1 MNRRLLII
9 LLCALAVST
18 VTSYVV
24 YRMVGKRVSARMNP
38 ETQVS
43 TIVVAAKNLELGT
56 LITAADVKT
65 ASWLGPLPKNVAVK
79 PEGLIGRGV
88 ISALYEGEPILE
100 TRLAAPGSGGGLAA
114 TIPQGMRA
122 CAVRV
127 DEVVG
132 VAGFVIP
139 GMRVDV
145 LISGNPPGADAAAGS
160 RVKTL
165 LQNIQVLSAGANI
178 QKDAEGKPVQVQVVN
193 LLVTPDQAEL
203 LSLAGNQTKIQLIL
217 RNPLDLEVT
226 KTSGSAMAGLFAGT
240 PGAPAPA
247 PVDRPRAAAPRAV
260 RAPAPAP
267 AAAPPPVVT
276 PVAPGFYLVE
286 VLNGGKRSESKFAKP
301 EEKK

>member
-18 VTSYVV
+18 GTSYLV
-24 YRMVGKRVSARMNP
+24 YRMVGKQVAAKLNP
-38 ETQVS
+38 ETQIS
-43 TIVVAAKNLELGT
+43 SIVVAARNLELGT
-56 LITAADVKT
+56 LITAADLKT
-65 ASWLGPLPKNVAVK
+65 GSWVGPLPKNISVK
-79 PEGLIGRGV
+79 PDSLVGRGV
-88 ISALYEGEPILE
+88 VSAVYEGEPVME
-100 TRLAAPGSGGGLAA
+100 SRLAAPGSGGGMAA

-132 VAGFVIP
+132 VAGFVLP

-160 RVKTL
+160 QVKTL

-178 QKDAEGKPVQVQVVN
+178 QKDNEGKPVQVQVVN

-217 RNPLDLEVT
+217 RNPLDTQVT
-226 KTSGSAMAGLFAGT
+226 KTSGSAMAALFAG
-240 PGAPAPA
+240 PNGPVRSERPRVARPPVARVNPPPAPA
-247 PVDRPRAAAPRAV
+247 Q
-260 RAPAPAP
+260 
-267 AAAPPPVVT
+267 VVT
-276 PVAPGFYLVE
+276 PVAPGFYFVE
-286 VLNGGKRSESKFAKP
+286 VLNGGKRSESKFVKP